1 MPTIADLDAGSV
13 SFDLNIPSPELLRV
27 EQPLSSRFG
36 NGNDTKPTRSHRRHH
51 DRLYAAIDLGTNN
64 CRLLIAE
71 PHRDHFR
78 VVDAFSRIVRLG
90 EGLSAHGVLS
100 EAAQARAIAALSI
113 CADKLRKRNIR
124 LARHVAT
131 QACRQAKNCMEF
143 VARTYEETGLHLDV
157 ITPSEEARLAVLG
170 CQGLLDPAMQHALIF
185 DIGGGS
191 TELVLVR
198 QDAKKAVDIL
208 GWISIPLGVVSLA
221 EVHGG
226 REVSPEAY
234 AAMKADVRRY
244 LDRFAILDTVDHGS
258 LQILGTSGT
267 VTTLASLHLGLDH
280 YDRSKVDGC
289 TVPTHVLTGLAQS
302 LMLSS
307 YEARVAQG
315 CIGRERAD
323 LVIAGCAIL
332 EAIIETF
339 QDTPATANIQV
350 ADRGIREGVLRTLM
364 LRDKGKDWGK
374 H

>member
-1 MPTIADLDAGSV
+1 MPTLDFDATAAFLGQGLHPLNSV
-13 SFDLNIPSPELLRV
+13 APSSHPNNR
-27 EQPLSSRFG
+27 PAH
-36 NGNDTKPTRSHRRHH
+36 KPNRRRNE
-51 DRLYAAIDLGTNN
+51 RLYAAIDLGTNN

-71 PHRDHFR
+71 PHGDHFR

-100 EAAQARAIAALSI
+100 DAAQDRAIAALNI
-113 CADKLRKRNIR
+113 CADKLKRRDVR

-131 QACRQAKNCMEF
+131 QACRQARNCQDF
-143 VARTYEETGLHLDV
+143 VARTYAETGLHLDV

-170 CQGLLDPAMQHALIF
+170 CQGLLDPTVPNALIF

-198 QDAKKAVDIL
+198 HSDKKSIDIL

-226 REVSPEAY
+226 RDVSPEAY
-234 AAMKADVRRY
+234 DAMLTDVDRY
-244 LDRFAILDTVDHGS
+244 LNQFTILQSVDHAA
-258 LQILGTSGT
+258 LQVLGTSGT
-267 VTTLASLHLGLDH
+267 VTTLASLHLQLDH

-289 TVPTHVLTGLAQS
+289 TVPTQVMTGLAQS
-302 LMLSS
+302 LMRSS
-307 YEARVAQG
+307 YEERVAQG

-332 EAIIETF
+332 EAIINRLQPTA
-339 QDTPATANIQV
+339 ATSNIHV
-350 ADRGIREGVLRTLM
+350 ADRGIREGVLRTLIQ
-364 LRDKGKDWGK
+364 RDKGK

>member
-1 MPTIADLDAGSV
+1 MPVDMNFDATLASD
-13 SFDLNIPSPELLRV
+13 DLNDHPHLLV
-27 EQPLSSRFG
+27 KT
-36 NGNDTKPTRSHRRHH
+36 DTHAEANTGRYRDTSHKSGRRH

-100 EAAQARAIAALSI
+100 DAAQDRAIAALSI
-113 CADKLRKRNIR
+113 CADKLRKRDVR

-131 QACRQAKNCMEF
+131 QACRQAKNCQDF
-143 VARTYEETGLHLDV
+143 VTRTFDVTGLHLDV

-170 CQGLLDPAMQHALIF
+170 CQGLLDPTMPHALIF

-198 QDAKKAVDIL
+198 HNNKKNIDIL

-221 EVHGG
+221 EIHGG
-226 REVSPEAY
+226 REVSPVAY
-234 AAMKADVRRY
+234 AAMMHDVSHH
-244 LDRFAILDTVDHGS
+244 LERFTVLGTVDHAT
-258 LQILGTSGT
+258 LQVLGTSGT

-280 YDRSKVDGC
+280 YERSKVDGC
-289 TVPTHVLTGLAQS
+289 IVPTSVMSALAQS

-307 YEARVAQG
+307 YEERVAQG
-315 CIGRERAD
+315 CVGRERAD

-332 EAIIETF
+332 EAIIATLNN
-339 QDTPATANIQV
+339 TPATANIQV
-350 ADRGIREGVLRTLM
+350 ADRGIREGVLRTLIQ
-364 LRDKGKDWGK
+364 RDKGKDWGK
-374 H
+374 N